1 MKNINKK
8 VLILVSIAI
17 MVFGSVSLFG
27 QYGRGYGMGYG
38 RGYGRGYGMGC
49 GYGRGYGRGYG
60 MGCNYGYGRGYGAGY
75 GYGRGYGY
83 NNLTQDQINQ
93 IQSIESKYFP
103 QIDDLRREVY
113 NKTQTINLEM
123 SKQNPD
129 QNAINKAIDDR
140 AKTLSDLDKLRTE
153 FFLEMDK
160 VFQVK

>member
-17 MVFGSVSLFG
+17 MIFGSVSLFG

-49 GYGRGYGRGYG
+49 GRGYGRG

-83 NNLTQDQINQ
+83 YNLTQDQINQ
-93 IQSIESKYFP
+93 IQTIESKYFP

-113 NKTQTINLEM
+113 NKNQAINLEM

-160 VFQVK
+160 VLQVK

>member
-38 RGYGRGYGMGC
+38 RGYGMGYGRGHGRGYGMGC
-49 GYGRGYGRGYG
+49 GYGRGYGRG
-60 MGCNYGYGRGYGAGY
+60 MGCNYGYGRGYGY
-75 GYGRGYGY
+75 Y
-83 NNLTQDQINQ
+83 NLTQDQINQ

-103 QIDDLRREVY
+103 QIDDLRREAY

-129 QNAINKAIDDR
+129 QNAINKAIDER

>member
-1 MKNINKK
+1 MKKGFI
-8 VLILVSIAI
+8 ILVSIAI

-27 QYGRGYGMGYG
+27 QYARGYGMGYG

-49 GYGRGYGRGYG
+49 GYGRGYDRGYGRG
-60 MGCNYGYGRGYGAGY
+60 MGCNYGYGRGYGY
-75 GYGRGYGY
+75 Y
-83 NNLTQDQINQ
+83 NLTQEQINQ

-129 QNAINKAIDDR
+129 QNAINKAIDER
-140 AKTLSDLDKLRTE
+140 TKTLSDLDKLRSE
-153 FFLEMDK
+153 FFLEIDK

>member
-1 MKNINKK
+1 
-8 VLILVSIAI
+8 
-17 MVFGSVSLFG
+17 
-27 QYGRGYGMGYG
+27 
-38 RGYGRGYGMGC
+38 MGC
-49 GYGRGYGRGYG
+49 GYGRGYARG

-75 GYGRGYGY
+75 GYGRGYGYGAGYGRGYGY

-103 QIDDLRREVY
+103 QIDDLRREAY
-113 NKTQTINLEM
+113 NKTQAINLEM

-129 QNAINKAIDDR
+129 QNVINQAIDDR
-140 AKTLSDLDKLRTE
+140 TKTLSDLDKLRAQ

>member
-8 VLILVSIAI
+8 VLIFVSIAI

-49 GYGRGYGRGYG
+49 GYGRGYGRG
-60 MGCNYGYGRGYGAGY
+60 MGCNYGRGYGAGY
-75 GYGRGYGY
+75 GRGYGY
-83 NNLTQDQINQ
+83 YNLTQEQINQ
-93 IQSIESKYFP
+93 IQTIESKYFP

>member
-38 RGYGRGYGMGC
+38 RGYGMGC
-49 GYGRGYGRGYG
+49 GRGYGRGYG

-83 NNLTQDQINQ
+83 YNLTQDQINQ
-93 IQSIESKYFP
+93 IQTIESKYFP

-113 NKTQTINLEM
+113 NKNQAINLEM

-153 FFLEMDK
+153 FLLEMDK
-160 VFQVK
+160 VLQVK

>member
-38 RGYGRGYGMGC
+38 RGYGMGYGRGHGRGYGMGC
-49 GYGRGYGRGYG
+49 GYGRGYGRG
-60 MGCNYGYGRGYGAGY
+60 MGCNYGYGRGYGY
-75 GYGRGYGY
+75 Y
-83 NNLTQDQINQ
+83 NLTQDQINQ

-103 QIDDLRREVY
+103 QIDDLRREAY

-129 QNAINKAIDDR
+129 QNAVNKAIDDR

>member
-1 MKNINKK
+1 MKKGFI
-8 VLILVSIAI
+8 ILVSIAI

-38 RGYGRGYGMGC
+38 RGYGMGYGRGHGRGYGMGC
-49 GYGRGYGRGYG
+49 GYGRGYGRG
-60 MGCNYGYGRGYGAGY
+60 MGCNYGYGRGYGY
-75 GYGRGYGY
+75 Y
-83 NNLTQDQINQ
+83 NLTQDQINQ

-113 NKTQTINLEM
+113 NKNQVINLEM

>member
-38 RGYGRGYGMGC
+38 RGYGRVYGMGC
-49 GYGRGYGRGYG
+49 GYGRGYGRG
-60 MGCNYGYGRGYGAGY
+60 MGCNYGRGYGAGY
-75 GYGRGYGY
+75 GRGYGY
-83 NNLTQDQINQ
+83 YNLTQEQINQ
-93 IQSIESKYFP
+93 IQTIESKYFP

>member
-17 MVFGSVSLFG
+17 MIFGSVSLFG
-27 QYGRGYGMGYG
+27 QYARGYGMGYG

-60 MGCNYGYGRGYGAGY
+60 YY
-75 GYGRGYGY
+75 
-83 NNLTQDQINQ
+83 NLTQEQINQ

-103 QIDDLRREVY
+103 QIDDLRREAY
-113 NKTQTINLEM
+113 NKTQAINLEM

-129 QNAINKAIDDR
+129 QNIINQAIDER
-140 AKTLSDLDKLRTE
+140 TKTLSDLDKLRAE
-153 FFLEMDK
+153 FFLEIDK

>member
-49 GYGRGYGRGYG
+49 GRGYGRGYG

-83 NNLTQDQINQ
+83 YNLTQDQINQ
-93 IQSIESKYFP
+93 IQTIESKYFP

-113 NKTQTINLEM
+113 NKNQAINLEM

-160 VFQVK
+160 VLQVK

>member
-49 GYGRGYGRGYG
+49 GYGRGYGRG
-60 MGCNYGYGRGYGAGY
+60 MGCNYGRGYGAGY
-75 GYGRGYGY
+75 GRGYGY
-83 NNLTQDQINQ
+83 YNLTQEQINQ
-93 IQSIESKYFP
+93 IQTIESKYFP

>member
-17 MVFGSVSLFG
+17 MVLGSVSLFG
-27 QYGRGYGMGYG
+27 QYGRGYGMGYS
-38 RGYGRGYGMGC
+38 RGHGRGYGMGC
-49 GYGRGYGRGYG
+49 NYGRGYGRGYG
-60 MGCNYGYGRGYGAGY
+60 MGCNYGRGYGM

-83 NNLTQDQINQ
+83 YNNNLTQEQISQ
-93 IQSIESKYFP
+93 IQTIESKYFP
-103 QIDDLRREVY
+103 QIDDLRREAY

-129 QNAINKAIDDR
+129 QNAINQAIDDR
-140 AKTLSDLDKLRTE
+140 AKTLADLDKLRTE

>member
-1 MKNINKK
+1 MKKGFI
-8 VLILVSIAI
+8 ILVSIAI

-38 RGYGRGYGMGC
+38 RGYGMGYGRGHGRGYGMGC
-49 GYGRGYGRGYG
+49 GYVRGYGRG
-60 MGCNYGYGRGYGAGY
+60 MGCNYGYGRGYGY
-75 GYGRGYGY
+75 Y
-83 NNLTQDQINQ
+83 NLTQDQINQ

-103 QIDDLRREVY
+103 QIDDLRREAY

-129 QNAINKAIDDR
+129 QNAINKAIDER

-153 FFLEMDK
+153 FFLKMDK

>member
-8 VLILVSIAI
+8 VLILVSITI

-60 MGCNYGYGRGYGAGY
+60 YY
-75 GYGRGYGY
+75 
-83 NNLTQDQINQ
+83 NLTQEQINQ
-93 IQSIESKYFP
+93 IQTIESKYFP

-153 FFLEMDK
+153 FFLEIDK

>member
-27 QYGRGYGMGYG
+27 QYGRGYGAGYG

-49 GYGRGYGRGYG
+49 GRGYGRGYG
-60 MGCNYGYGRGYGAGY
+60 MGCNYGYSRGYGAGY
-75 GYGRGYGY
+75 GRGYGY
-83 NNLTQDQINQ
+83 YNLTQDQINQ

-103 QIDDLRREVY
+103 QIDDLRREAY

>member
-49 GYGRGYGRGYG
+49 GYGRGYGRG
-60 MGCNYGYGRGYGAGY
+60 MGCNYGRGYGAGY
-75 GYGRGYGY
+75 GRGYGY
-83 NNLTQDQINQ
+83 YNLTQDQINQ

-113 NKTQTINLEM
+113 NKNQAINLEM

-140 AKTLSDLDKLRTE
+140 TKTLSDLDKLRTE

>member
-1 MKNINKK
+1 
-8 VLILVSIAI
+8 
-17 MVFGSVSLFG
+17 
-27 QYGRGYGMGYG
+27 GYY
-38 RGYGRGYGMGC
+38 
-49 GYGRGYGRGYG
+49 
-60 MGCNYGYGRGYGAGY
+60 
-75 GYGRGYGY
+75 
-83 NNLTQDQINQ
+83 NLTQDQINQ

-103 QIDDLRREVY
+103 QIDDLRREAY

-129 QNAINKAIDDR
+129 QNAINKAIDER

>member
-1 MKNINKK
+1 MKKGFI
-8 VLILVSIAI
+8 ILVSIAI

-38 RGYGRGYGMGC
+38 RGYGMGYGRGHGRGYGMGC
-49 GYGRGYGRGYG
+49 GYVRGYGRG
-60 MGCNYGYGRGYGAGY
+60 MGCNYGYGRGYGY
-75 GYGRGYGY
+75 Y
-83 NNLTQDQINQ
+83 NLTQDQINQ

-103 QIDDLRREVY
+103 QIDDLRREAY

-129 QNAINKAIDDR
+129 QNAINKAIDER

>member
-1 MKNINKK
+1 MKKGFI
-8 VLILVSIAI
+8 ILVSIAI

-38 RGYGRGYGMGC
+38 RGYGMGC
-49 GYGRGYGRGYG
+49 GYGRGYGRG
-60 MGCNYGYGRGYGAGY
+60 MGCNYGYGRGYGY
-75 GYGRGYGY
+75 Y
-83 NNLTQDQINQ
+83 NLTQDQINQ

-103 QIDDLRREVY
+103 QIDDLRREAY

-129 QNAINKAIDDR
+129 QNAINKAIDER

>member
-17 MVFGSVSLFG
+17 MVLGSVSLFG
-27 QYGRGYGMGYG
+27 QYGRGYGTGYG

-49 GYGRGYGRGYG
+49 GRGYGRGYG

-75 GYGRGYGY
+75 GRGYGY
-83 NNLTQDQINQ
+83 YNLTQDQINQ

-103 QIDDLRREVY
+103 QIDDLRREIY
-113 NKTQTINLEM
+113 NKNQVINLEM

-140 AKTLSDLDKLRTE
+140 AKTLSDLDKSRTE

>member
-27 QYGRGYGMGYG
+27 QYGRGYG
-38 RGYGRGYGMGC
+38 
-49 GYGRGYGRGYG
+49 
-60 MGCNYGYGRGYGAGY
+60 A

-83 NNLTQDQINQ
+83 YNLTQDQINQ

-113 NKTQTINLEM
+113 NKNQVINLEM

>member
-49 GYGRGYGRGYG
+49 GYGRGYGRG
-60 MGCNYGYGRGYGAGY
+60 MGCNYGRGYGAGY
-75 GYGRGYGY
+75 GRGYGY
-83 NNLTQDQINQ
+83 YNLTQEQINQ
-93 IQSIESKYFP
+93 IQTIESKYFP

-113 NKTQTINLEM
+113 NKTQAINLEM

>member
-1 MKNINKK
+1 MKKGFI
-8 VLILVSIAI
+8 ILVSIAI

-27 QYGRGYGMGYG
+27 QYGRGYGAGYG

-49 GYGRGYGRGYG
+49 GRGYGRGYG
-60 MGCNYGYGRGYGAGY
+60 MGCNYGYSRGYGAGY
-75 GYGRGYGY
+75 GRGYGY
-83 NNLTQDQINQ
+83 YNLTQDQINQ

-113 NKTQTINLEM
+113 NKNQVINLEM

-129 QNAINKAIDDR
+129 QNAINKVIDDR

>member
-27 QYGRGYGMGYG
+27 YGRCYGMGYG
-38 RGYGRGYGMGC
+38 RGYGRGYG
-49 GYGRGYGRGYG
+49 YY
-60 MGCNYGYGRGYGAGY
+60 
-75 GYGRGYGY
+75 
-83 NNLTQDQINQ
+83 NLTQDQINQ

-113 NKTQTINLEM
+113 NKNQVINLEM

-153 FFLEMDK
+153 FF
-160 VFQVK
+160 

>member
-27 QYGRGYGMGYG
+27 QYSRGYGMGYG

-49 GYGRGYGRGYG
+49 GRGYGRGYG

-83 NNLTQDQINQ
+83 YNLTQDQINQ
-93 IQSIESKYFP
+93 IQTIESKYFP

-113 NKTQTINLEM
+113 NKNQAINLEM

-160 VFQVK
+160 VLQVK

>member
-27 QYGRGYGMGYG
+27 QYGRGYGAGYG

-49 GYGRGYGRGYG
+49 GRGYGRGYG

-75 GYGRGYGY
+75 GRGYGY
-83 NNLTQDQINQ
+83 YNLTQDQIKQ

-113 NKTQTINLEM
+113 NKNQVINLEM

>member
-17 MVFGSVSLFG
+17 MVFGSMSLFG
-27 QYGRGYGMGYG
+27 QYGRGYGM
-38 RGYGRGYGMGC
+38 GYGRGYGMGC

-60 MGCNYGYGRGYGAGY
+60 MGCNYGRGYGM

-83 NNLTQDQINQ
+83 YNNNLTQDQINQ
-93 IQSIESKYFP
+93 IQTIESKYSP
-103 QIDDLRREVY
+103 QIDNLRREVY
-113 NKTQTINLEM
+113 NKNQAINLEM

-129 QNAINKAIDDR
+129 QNAINKAIDER